1 MQCDVTEL
9 VIYIAPLRE
18 IHLQLLILPLSKA
31 VYSFYFLQQVQLVSF
46 ASSDEVD
53 PLEFSAL
60 TAASFKQKQSVTV
73 IALNNSKPFS
83 LGPEQL
89 CKYNY
94 NFISDKPDQQILT
107 VAWTNDVPWENAQQK
122 WQQQSKQ
129 NNKIS
134 IYLSMK
140 FI

>member
-83 LGPEQL
+83 LGPEL
-89 CKYNY
+89 CEYNY
-94 NFISDKPDQQILT
+94 NFISDKPDQQILM
-107 VAWTNDVPWENAQQK
+107 VA
-122 WQQQSKQ
+122 
-129 NNKIS
+129 
-134 IYLSMK
+134 
-140 FI
+140 